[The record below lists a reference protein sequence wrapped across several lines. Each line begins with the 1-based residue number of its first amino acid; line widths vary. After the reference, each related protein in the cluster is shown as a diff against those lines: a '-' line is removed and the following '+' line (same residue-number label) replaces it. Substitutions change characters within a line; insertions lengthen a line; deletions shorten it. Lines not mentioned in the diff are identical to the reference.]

1 MISGVHSANFNDFC
15 THRLGP
21 SCGHCIGFGTADE
34 DGWCPT
40 APVVSYESTRTHA
53 NLIGRRG
60 HE

>member
-15 THRLGP
+15 THRLGNP
-21 SCGHCIGFGTADE
+21 ADIASDLTADE

-40 APVVSYESTRTHA
+40 AQVVSYESRRTHA